1 MEPTPRCWNQ
11 RPAPFAAS
19 APTKVSRVWPEES
32 SPPPPWLSRSI
43 RHLART
49 TANGELEWPWL
60 PCLAGHGA
68 ALSGRPWLPFPAS
81 RPRPQSTPHTGALL
95 AMAHADVELAR
106 AIEQQEHAR
115 EEQECRGCGARACWP
130 VPPQMELV
138 QARGG
143 RKDDARAQREH
154 QRRAS
159 SSLRTKRRRWPKRG
173 LDGWGEAATLAACT
187 MRLTWADT
195 TPQLKIS
202 VGGGGTL
209 KVSI

>member
-143 RKDDARAQREH
+143 EGRMTPGR
-154 QRRAS
+154 S
-159 SSLRTKRRRWPKRG
+159 GSISGGRRRRCAP
-173 LDGWGEAATLAACT
+173 
-187 MRLTWADT
+187 
-195 TPQLKIS
+195 S
-202 VGGGGTL
+202 GGGGPSVAWTGGARRPPWPRAPCGSPGRTL
-209 KVSI
+209 HHNSKLASVGAGR